1 MKVYVLTHEYDNGR
15 QIEVFDKKKKAL
27 NFQKDILKQYSED
40 LKETIKTVEDLNH
53 FENDSWVSIEE
64 IEVR

>member
-27 NFQKDILKQYSED
+27 NFQRDILKQYSED